1 MTDPAKCSNITEYSR
16 DKAPVLSLVKWRTHG
31 VICVVEQS
39 RYAGN
44 PEYPPVRERLRENLR
59 GADNQQGRLNRT
71 IENPQRLHA
80 LLLKGMMI

>member
-39 RYAGN
+39 YMLETPSIHQYASK
-44 PEYPPVRERLRENLR
+44 RENLR

-80 LLLKGMMI
+80 LLPKGMMI

>member
-39 RYAGN
+39 YMLETPSIHQYASN
-44 PEYPPVRERLRENLR
+44 CVKICVVRTISREGLIERLRT
-59 GADNQQGRLNRT
+59 LNDYT
-71 IENPQRLHA
+71 LCS
-80 LLLKGMMI
+80 